1 MIIIYYH
8 LLQETTTNTMS
19 EIVSKL
25 SLENHISKLPYELL
39 YIIIGFDGR
48 FKLRNGVWIYQI
60 DKNDFRYNLVSKIRS
75 LYRNVYIPNTQ
86 WEIILELADQ
96 KQFRINQLKFDP
108 NDENKWDIPENIQ
121 HTNYLLKNDS
131 YAMSQ
136 PIFYT
141 YYSVEKIE
149 YYTKSGILTY
159 MIRSLKNEYIRS

>member
-1 MIIIYYH
+1 
-8 LLQETTTNTMS
+8 MS
-19 EIVSKL
+19 ELVSKL
-25 SLENHISKLPYELL
+25 SLENHISKLPCELL

-48 FKLRNGVWIYQI
+48 FKLRNGVWLYQI
-60 DKNDFRYNLVSKIRS
+60 DKNDFRYKLLLKKSS
-75 LYRNVYIPNTQ
+75 LRRNVYIPNTQ

-108 NDENKWDIPENIQ
+108 NNENKWDIPENIQ
-121 HTNYLLKNDS
+121 QTNYLLKNDS

-136 PIFYT
+136 PIIYT

-149 YYTKSGILTY
+149 YYTKSGIPTY

>member
-1 MIIIYYH
+1 
-8 LLQETTTNTMS
+8 MS

-25 SLENHISKLPYELL
+25 SLEDNISRLPYEIL

-60 DKNDFRYNLVSKIRS
+60 DKNDFRYTLLLKIKS
-75 LYRNVYIPNTQ
+75 LRRNIYIPNTQ
-86 WEIILELADQ
+86 WDIILELADK

-121 HTNYLLKNDS
+121 QTNYLLKNDS

-136 PIFYT
+136 PIIYT

-149 YYTKSGILTY
+149 YYTKSGIPTY